1 MERQKGKVLMR
12 ALSITSFVL
21 ALELVAAAHARQISQ
36 ADSSMSTAN
45 DLMLLGHLAN
55 EAHEKGEIKE
65 EIEYRR
71 NYSQMGWAANPTS
84 RAGSVNRW
92 LIVYTNDMPLAI
104 LLEGTHEWAEAEA
117 VYRHNQTAL
126 EGEAVAG
133 DDVKSAN
140 ELHLAHLLA
149 REGRQKEAREI
160 CAFWEKRVK
169 RIGQAL
175 DDSPETETGAWDLA
189 CGRTEEGMRLLKQQM
204 AAHPRMLAP
213 YTVVSEYSIAEGD
226 FEKGRRA
233 ETDGVWAVLGEG
245 PAMEKQVADS
255 ERELH

>member
-1 MERQKGKVLMR
+1 MR
-12 ALSITSFVL
+12 SVRVTLFVL
-21 ALELVAAAHARQISQ
+21 AISLVVPAHAWQISS
-36 ADSSMSTAN
+36 ADSSMSTAKE
-45 DLMLLGHLAN
+45 LMRIGHLAN
-55 EAHEKGEIKE
+55 EAHERGEIQE

-149 REGRQKEAREI
+149 REGKQKEAREI
-160 CAFWEKRVK
+160 CAYWEKRV
-169 RIGQAL
+169 RHNADFAL
-175 DDSPETETGAWDLA
+175 SAVKHDVSAPPLYDSPEVEIATWDLA
-189 CGRTEEGMRLLKQQM
+189 CGRTEDGMRLLKEKIV
-204 AAHPRMLAP
+204 AHPRMLAP
-213 YTVVSEYSIAEGD
+213 YTVLSEYSIA
-226 FEKGRRA
+226 
-233 ETDGVWAVLGEG
+233 DGEF
-245 PAMEKQVADS
+245 
-255 ERELH
+255 

>member
-36 ADSSMSTAN
+36 ADSSMSTAK

-55 EAHEKGEIKE
+55 EAHEKGEVKE

-133 DDVKSAN
+133 DDIKSTN

-149 REGRQKEAREI
+149 REGKQKEAREI
-160 CAFWEKRVK
+160 CAYWEKRV
-169 RIGQAL
+169 RHNADVSAPPL
-175 DDSPETETGAWDLA
+175 SDSPEVEIATWDLA
-189 CGRTEEGMRLLKQQM
+189 CGKTEDGMKLLKEQIV
-204 AAHPRMLAP
+204 AHPRMMA
-213 YTVVSEYSIAEGD
+213 
-226 FEKGRRA
+226 
-233 ETDGVWAVLGEG
+233 
-245 PAMEKQVADS
+245 
-255 ERELH
+255 